1 MTSTLATLTPLD
13 LRAITPRERNNRVLD
28 GFDVLQIGESL
39 QLLSDDDPQPLH
51 TQFERR
57 CVGQFAWATLDA
69 GPALWRVQ
77 LTRTGAKPAAST
89 SDSCCS
95 GGACCG

>member
-13 LRAITPRERNNRVLD
+13 LRAIAPRERHNRVLD
-28 GFDVLQIGESL
+28 GFAALQTGESL
-39 QLLSDDDPQPLH
+39 QLLSDHDPQPLR

-57 CVGQFAWATLDA
+57 CAGQFAWAALEA

-77 LTRTGAKPAAST
+77 LTRTGARPAAST

-95 GGACCG
+95 GGACGG

>member
-28 GFDVLQIGESL
+28 GLDALQMGESL